1 MEEIMRL
8 IIIILFCLNLLSCG
22 QKNNLQEIKIEDVF
36 NQKDERYYVLFYM
49 ETCPI
54 CIDTLKYLKLI
65 KINDPFYLVEMSSY
79 KDNKT
84 STFYTNIGV
93 NSSFDIKINQ
103 TPTLLQI
110 ENKIVVNEIIGFE
123 KIREVS
129 WA

>member
-1 MEEIMRL
+1 
-8 IIIILFCLNLLSCG
+8 
-22 QKNNLQEIKIEDVF
+22 
-36 NQKDERYYVLFYM
+36 
-49 ETCPI
+49 
-54 CIDTLKYLKLI
+54 
-65 KINDPFYLVEMSSY
+65 MSNY